1 MTVGTATLYCALAMQ
16 GAEPHIPVQ
25 TRIPASPPLS
35 SPSHVAETPI
45 TDRNELVATLA
56 SGEKP
61 KAQWRIGTE
70 HEKFG
75 FRLDDLRPP
84 TFDGERGIEALL
96 TGLTRFGWAPVQEN
110 GSTIALLRD
119 NASVTLEPAGQLE
132 LSGAALES
140 IHQTCVETGTHL
152 NEVAQ
157 VAAEL
162 QLGFLGMGFQPKWR
176 RDEMPWMPKGRYR
189 IMRDYMPKV
198 GSLGLDMMTRTCTVQ
213 VNLDYATEA
222 DMVKKFRVSLALQPI
237 ATALFADSPFTEGR
251 PNGYLSYR
259 SHIWTDT
266 DAGRTGMLD
275 FVFEDGFGYER
286 YVDYLLDVP
295 MYFSYRDGVYHDA
308 SGQSFRDFMVGKLPV
323 LPGQLPT
330 LRDWSDHMTTAFP
343 EVRLKKYLEMRGAD
357 AGPWSRL
364 CALPAFWVGLL
375 YDDAALDAAWDLV
388 RDFSLVERHALR
400 DGVPKHALNLPF
412 RGGTVRDLA
421 REALKIAVAGLQ
433 RRAARNADGQ
443 DESHF
448 LDVLQ
453 EIVDSGITPAER
465 KLALFHGEW
474 DQNVDPVFEQFAY

>member
-1 MTVGTATLYCALAMQ
+1 
-16 GAEPHIPVQ
+16 
-25 TRIPASPPLS
+25 LS

-75 FRLDDLRPP
+75 FRLDDLRAP

-96 TGLTRFGWAPVQEN
+96 QGLQRFGWEAVQEK
-110 GSTIALLRD
+110 GRTIALLRD
-119 NASVTLEPAGQLE
+119 GASVTLEPAGQLE
-132 LSGAALES
+132 LSGAAVET
-140 IHQTCVETGTHL
+140 IHHTCVETGTHL

-157 VAAEL
+157 VAGEL
-162 QLGFLGMGFQPKWR
+162 QLGFLGMGFQPKWK
-176 RDEMPWMPKGRYR
+176 RDEMPWMPKGRYQ
-189 IMRDYMPKV
+189 IMKNYMPKV

-213 VNLDYATEA
+213 VNLDYASEA

-237 ATALFADSPFTEGR
+237 ATALFADSPFTEGK

-266 DAGRTGMLD
+266 DADRTGMLD

-308 SGQSFRDFMVGKLPV
+308 SGQSFRDFMAGRLPV

-330 LRDWSDHMTTAFP
+330 LTDWADHMTTAFP

-357 AGPWSRL
+357 GGPWSRL

-375 YDDAALDAAWDLV
+375 YDDEALDAAWDLV
-388 RDFSLVERHALR
+388 RDFTLVERHALR
-400 DGVPKHALNLPF
+400 DGVPKHAMNLPF
-412 RGGTVRDLA
+412 RNGTVRDLS
-421 REALKIAVAGLQ
+421 REAVRIAVGGLK
-433 RRAARNADGQ
+433 RRAALNSDGM
-443 DESHF
+443 DESHY

-453 EIVDSGITPAER
+453 EIVESGLTPAER
-465 KLALFHGEW
+465 KLALFHGRW
-474 DQNVDPVFEQFAY
+474 NGDVDQVFREFAY

>member
-1 MTVGTATLYCALAMQ
+1 M
-16 GAEPHIPVQ
+16 
-25 TRIPASPPLS
+25 S
-35 SPSHVAETPI
+35 SPSHVADTPI
-45 TDRNELVATLA
+45 TDRSQLVEVLA

-61 KAQWRIGTE
+61 RAQWRIGTE

-84 TFDGERGIEALL
+84 AFEGERGIQALL
-96 TGLTRFGWAPVQEN
+96 TGLTRFGWEPVQEN
-110 GSTIALLRD
+110 GNTIALLRD
-119 NASVTLEPAGQLE
+119 GASVTLEPAGQLE

-157 VAAEL
+157 VAGEL
-162 QLGFLGMGFQPKWR
+162 QLGFLGMGFQPKWTR
-176 RDEMPWMPKGRYR
+176 ADMPWMPKGRYR
-189 IMRDYMPKV
+189 IMRDYMPRV
-198 GSLGLDMMTRTCTVQ
+198 GSLGLDMMTRTSTVQ
-213 VNLDYATEA
+213 VNLDYASEA

-266 DAGRTGMLD
+266 DADRTGMLD

-295 MYFSYRDGVYHDA
+295 MYFSYRDGIYHDA
-308 SGQSFRDFMVGKLPV
+308 SGKSFRRFLRGELDV
-323 LPGQLPT
+323 LPGALPT

-357 AGPWSRL
+357 SGPWSRI

-375 YDDAALDAAWDLV
+375 YDDAAPDAAWDLV
-388 RDFSLVERHALR
+388 RDFNLAERHALR

-412 RGGTVRDLA
+412 RGGSVRDLA
-421 REALKIAVAGLQ
+421 RRALEISREGLR
-433 RRAARNADGQ
+433 RRAALNGDGQ
-443 DESHF
+443 DETRF

-453 EIVDSGITPAER
+453 EIIDSGRTAAER
-465 KLALFHGEW
+465 KLELFHGAW
-474 DQNVDPVFEQFAY
+474 NGSVDPVFREFAY

>member
-1 MTVGTATLYCALAMQ
+1 M
-16 GAEPHIPVQ
+16 
-25 TRIPASPPLS
+25 S
-35 SPSHVAETPI
+35 SPSHVADTPV
-45 TDRNELVATLA
+45 TDRDQLVQNIA

-84 TFDGERGIEALL
+84 TFDGARGINALL
-96 TGLTRFGWAPVQEN
+96 DGLTRFGWEPVQEGGN
-110 GSTIALLRD
+110 TIALLRD
-119 NASVTLEPAGQLE
+119 GASVTLEPAGQLE
-132 LSGAALES
+132 LSGAALETL
-140 IHQTCVETGTHL
+140 HQTCVETGTHL

-157 VAAEL
+157 VAGEL
-162 QLGFLGMGFQPKWR
+162 QLGFLGMGFQPKWAR
-176 RDEMPWMPKGRYR
+176 ADMPWMPKGRYQ
-189 IMRDYMPKV
+189 IMKSYMPKV
-198 GSLGLDMMTRTCTVQ
+198 GSLGLDMMTRTSTVQ
-213 VNLDYATEA
+213 VNLDYASEV

-237 ATALFADSPFTEGR
+237 ATALFADSPFTEGQ

-266 DAGRTGMLD
+266 DADRTGMLD

-295 MYFSYRDGVYHDA
+295 MYFSYRDGTYIDA
-308 SGQSFRDFMVGKLPV
+308 SGKSFRKFLRGELDV
-323 LPGQLPT
+323 LPGALPT

-357 AGPWSRL
+357 SGPWSRI

-388 RDFSLVERHALR
+388 KDFSLAERHALR
-400 DGVPKHALNLPF
+400 DGVPKQALNLPF
-412 RGGTVRDLA
+412 RDGTVRDLA
-421 REALKIAVAGLQ
+421 LRALEISHEGLR
-433 RRAARNADGQ
+433 RRAALNGDGQ
-443 DESHF
+443 DETRF

-453 EIVDSGITPAER
+453 EIADSGKTAAER
-465 KLALFHGEW
+465 KLDLFHGVW
-474 DQNVDPVFEQFAY
+474 NGSVDPVFGEFAY

>member
-1 MTVGTATLYCALAMQ
+1 M
-16 GAEPHIPVQ
+16 
-25 TRIPASPPLS
+25 S

-110 GSTIALLRD
+110 GRTIALLRD

-132 LSGAALES
+132 LSGAALET

-157 VAAEL
+157 VASEL
-162 QLGFLGMGFQPKWR
+162 QLGFLGMGFQPKWTR
-176 RDEMPWMPKGRYR
+176 ADMPWMPKGRYR
-189 IMRDYMPKV
+189 IMREYMPKV

-237 ATALFADSPFTEGR
+237 ATALFADSPFTEGK

-266 DAGRTGMLD
+266 DADRTGMLD

-308 SGQSFRDFMVGKLPV
+308 SGQSFRAFMEGKMPV

-400 DGVPKHALNLPF
+400 DGVPKQALNLPF
-412 RGGTVRDLA
+412 RNGTVRDLA

-453 EIVDSGITPAER
+453 EIVDSGLTPAER
-465 KLALFHGEW
+465 KLALYRGEW
-474 DQNVDPVFEQFAY
+474 GQDVDPVFKQFAY